1 MSVEKTQNKINQLFK
16 PKVQVG
22 YNSPTVNQ
30 RKEGEEWTDARGRTW
45 KIENKQRKQITKIP
59 PRGFDKCL
67 DCNKLILK
75 KMDQDTWNRMA
86 RCYYCQVNFE
96 AHLKTINKWGEW
108 VNEQE
113 QARWKSVTEELTDA
127 LRSESERLPDF
138 DPTLANAITNEH
150 KNGAK

>member
-75 KMDQDTWNRMA
+75 KIDQDTWN
-86 RCYYCQVNFE
+86 
-96 AHLKTINKWGEW
+96 LG
-108 VNEQE
+108 
-113 QARWKSVTEELTDA
+113 S
-127 LRSESERLPDF
+127 
-138 DPTLANAITNEH
+138 
-150 KNGAK
+150 